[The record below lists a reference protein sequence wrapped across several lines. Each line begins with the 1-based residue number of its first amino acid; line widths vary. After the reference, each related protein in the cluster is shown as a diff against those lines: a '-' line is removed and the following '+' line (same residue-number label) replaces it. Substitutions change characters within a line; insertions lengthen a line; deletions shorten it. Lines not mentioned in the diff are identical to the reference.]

1 MENKFEED
9 YIERYVKKIGLIR
22 EKNPKSFKQIFLD
35 KIRIFVNFGDL
46 PSSLSF
52 GNIVLPKLTEGN
64 HYNVVLTWKGTSAFY
79 PEADEVWYLDRGY
92 ILGDFYSKS
101 KGLSNDSTNIQILMR
116 SLNEHF
122 VNVSHIAAYN
132 KYFTNG
138 ITNLF
143 LNEFRNM
150 LVKPLDFLT
159 LVYLNNDYKTKYLEN
174 NKKSC
179 VLLPFKHAHNIE
191 NGNFS
196 LSFIDQYFYVEIL
209 KKLTQN
215 GWFVYCLQNG
225 FTYDLSS
232 ISESEKVAFIK
243 EDNFYKIMSMINLT
257 GFYFD
262 FFADMGLLGLLS
274 RAHVFRVITRSHYFN
289 SRKYFEDMMFRDN
302 SCIRNHFS
310 FLYFG
315 RKESDLND
323 MYFDNIINQFDQFF
337 DFVQEQKIA
346 VKTVLESKEVNLA
359 EISKLYVKKLSP
371 KFISL
376 YKENK
381 T

>member
-1 MENKFEED
+1 
-9 YIERYVKKIGLIR
+9 
-22 EKNPKSFKQIFLD
+22 
-35 KIRIFVNFGDL
+35 
-46 PSSLSF
+46 
-52 GNIVLPKLTEGN
+52 
-64 HYNVVLTWKGTSAFY
+64 
-79 PEADEVWYLDRGY
+79 
-92 ILGDFYSKS
+92 
-101 KGLSNDSTNIQILMR
+101 
-116 SLNEHF
+116 
-122 VNVSHIAAYN
+122 
-132 KYFTNG
+132 
-138 ITNLF
+138 
-143 LNEFRNM
+143 
-150 LVKPLDFLT
+150 
-159 LVYLNNDYKTKYLEN
+159 
-174 NKKSC
+174 
-179 VLLPFKHAHNIE
+179 
-191 NGNFS
+191 
-196 LSFIDQYFYVEIL
+196 
-209 KKLTQN
+209 
-215 GWFVYCLQNG
+215 
-225 FTYDLSS
+225 
-232 ISESEKVAFIK
+232 
-243 EDNFYKIMSMINLT
+243 MSMINLT